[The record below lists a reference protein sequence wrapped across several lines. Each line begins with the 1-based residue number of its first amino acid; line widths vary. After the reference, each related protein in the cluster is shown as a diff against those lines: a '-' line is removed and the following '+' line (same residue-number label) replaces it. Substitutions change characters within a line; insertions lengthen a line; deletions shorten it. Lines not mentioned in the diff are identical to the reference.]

1 MAILITGGT
10 GFVGLNLAQ
19 QLSAIGEKVVL
30 MAPKAMPIAQQNLL
44 EELGINYDFCS
55 GSVSQVTDL
64 NH

>member
-30 MAPKAMPIAQQNLL
+30 MAPQAMPIAQQNLL
-44 EELGINYDFCS
+44 EELLPFF
-55 GSVSQVTDL
+55 L
-64 NH
+64 NFSLMYVF